1 LQKLEIVK
9 LTVSDLKKL
18 DVTKYSTR
26 WISDGFIVLFYRNG

>member
-9 LTVSDLKKL
+9 LTVSDLKNL

-26 WISDGFIVLFYRNG
+26 WISDGFIVLFDRNG